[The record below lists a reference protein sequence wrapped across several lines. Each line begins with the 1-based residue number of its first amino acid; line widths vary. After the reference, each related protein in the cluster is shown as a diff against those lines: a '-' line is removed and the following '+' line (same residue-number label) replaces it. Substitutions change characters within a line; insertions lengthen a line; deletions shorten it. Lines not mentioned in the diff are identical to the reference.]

1 MLIEIK
7 FFSKCDLELIGY
19 QSDLLKLRLLVWHK
33 CSSLRL
39 ASEFA
44 ILLLEGSLRLG
55 KLFFRI
61 AIVVGSVV
69 GPWLTSV
76 PILSR
81 IVLVLVVVGLL
92 VTAVIVVILLLH
104 CKFKLYSLGVSS
116 FKYLI

>member
-1 MLIEIK
+1 MLVKIK
-7 FFSKCDLELIGY
+7 FFGESDLELIGY

-39 ASEFA
+39 ASELA

-55 KLFFRI
+55 KVFFHI

-92 VTAVIVVILLLH
+92 VTAVIVVVLLLH
-104 CKFKLYSLGVSS
+104 CKLKLYSQGVSS